1 MRSTLLPILAFLFL
15 ASGAAGQNSQDF
27 WTAVSPESI
36 SLPDYAQRTHE
47 PLRYS
52 AFSLDYPAVISWLE
66 RAPREFTPDASQR
79 TYRITLPLSDG
90 SKEIFAVAKTRV
102 MDPALEALHP
112 EIGTYSG
119 ISVNTAGMQ
128 VRITVTPGWHFRAM
142 ITNPDKGIEY
152 IEPVAEGQSTYYMV
166 YDRTDLPKDSRSNML
181 PTRVEVPPADDELL
195 EQAPPRASLGEAGPE
210 EGQRLTGNPVNLKV
224 YRFACAATGEFSQD
238 NGGTKDLVFQKLTT
252 FTNQLNA
259 IYERDINIRLQLIA
273 ESYDIIF
280 LDPVTDPYTGNEVG
294 GWMSQNPTIMLQYL
308 GSPDKYDVGHVFARY
323 LGGAAIGVAGG
334 LCCTQFKGR
343 GCSAWYGPPYGDEFF
358 AIIGQEIGHQW
369 RSGHTFNQC
378 FADSQFDYDSACE
391 PGSGSTIMS
400 YNGACGSNNISN
412 GNTALFYHACSVAEI
427 RRFVEFQEG
436 NTCGSTLPTTN
447 TAPMVITAYPPV
459 TFIPVNTPFELTGS
473 AVDAEGDQLTYA
485 WDQIDLGPT
494 SPLGTPQGNSPLF
507 RWFEP
512 TSSPTRTFPRY
523 QVVLNNT
530 MSLTEVLPTYNRD
543 ITFVLVAR
551 DNKAGGG
558 GISWDTV
565 ELRSTTTA
573 GPFLITYPTNSGVK
587 WQAGGFY
594 TVTWDV
600 ANTNRAPVNAQK
612 VNIKLI
618 RVNPNSTVVNVATL
632 AENVPNNGRFCVQA
646 PNVTGTNLRIRIEAA
661 DNVFFD
667 LSDVNFTIEQPAAPA
682 LSLCPAL
689 STDFACLPGT
699 YTTTVSTSALG
710 GINDPVELTASGLP
724 AGATA
729 TFSPNPVLPGQT
741 SQMTID
747 FAAGSPESTFDLGIK
762 GTAGAV
768 SGETSVRL
776 SVVSNDFGAFAPESP
791 ANGASGVNPQPAL
804 RWNGVADAD
813 RYDVELASSPSFAAG
828 TVIASKSGVLVD
840 TFQTPVVLQEGE
852 VYYWRVRPVNDCGAK
867 DWSEPQVFVVAV
879 QTCLSVEASDVP
891 KNISANGTPTVES
904 KITINAGGAISD
916 VNITKIQGTHQFFKD
931 LEARLVSPSGTEI
944 LLWKDKCSGYNGNFN
959 FGMDDGATGPFSCP
973 PPTNGNAYKPSSPL
987 SALNGQNSAGIWT
1000 LRLKD
1005 NVISSGGTLIA
1016 FTLQICSNVAL
1027 NAPLLVTNNPLTL
1040 PSGSNAAI
1048 TEGLLKAEDPNN
1060 TPQQLTYTVMT
1071 LPANGEL
1078 NINGLTAQVGDQFT
1092 QAEISSGAV
1101 RYYDY
1106 GLALGDDDFLFA
1118 VTDGEGGLVSGKF
1131 VVKPAVGIQT
1141 PGLAD
1146 FDLAPNPAGSFAT
1159 LSLAEALGSD
1169 SRVSVF
1175 NAAGQAVRTWQLAG
1189 GVHSLRMDLQG
1200 IPQGVYIVALENDTL
1215 KLVKK
1220 LVISAR

>member
-1 MRSTLLPILAFLFL
+1 M
-15 ASGAAGQNSQDF
+15 
-27 WTAVSPESI
+27 
-36 SLPDYAQRTHE
+36 
-47 PLRYS
+47 
-52 AFSLDYPAVISWLE
+52 
-66 RAPREFTPDASQR
+66 
-79 TYRITLPLSDG
+79 
-90 SKEIFAVAKTRV
+90 
-102 MDPALEALHP
+102 
-112 EIGTYSG
+112 
-119 ISVNTAGMQ
+119 
-128 VRITVTPGWHFRAM
+128 
-142 ITNPDKGIEY
+142 
-152 IEPVAEGQSTYYMV
+152 
-166 YDRTDLPKDSRSNML
+166 
-181 PTRVEVPPADDELL
+181 
-195 EQAPPRASLGEAGPE
+195 
-210 EGQRLTGNPVNLKV
+210 
-224 YRFACAATGEFSQD
+224 
-238 NGGTKDLVFQKLTT
+238 
-252 FTNQLNA
+252 
-259 IYERDINIRLQLIA
+259 
-273 ESYDIIF
+273 
-280 LDPVTDPYTGNEVG
+280 
-294 GWMSQNPTIMLQYL
+294 
-308 GSPDKYDVGHVFARY
+308 
-323 LGGAAIGVAGG
+323 
-334 LCCTQFKGR
+334 
-343 GCSAWYGPPYGDEFF
+343 
-358 AIIGQEIGHQW
+358 
-369 RSGHTFNQC
+369 
-378 FADSQFDYDSACE
+378 
-391 PGSGSTIMS
+391 
-400 YNGACGSNNISN
+400 
-412 GNTALFYHACSVAEI
+412 
-427 RRFVEFQEG
+427 
-436 NTCGSTLPTTN
+436 
-447 TAPMVITAYPPV
+447 
-459 TFIPVNTPFELTGS
+459 
-473 AVDAEGDQLTYA
+473 
-485 WDQIDLGPT
+485 
-494 SPLGTPQGNSPLF
+494 
-507 RWFEP
+507 
-512 TSSPTRTFPRY
+512 
-523 QVVLNNT
+523 
-530 MSLTEVLPTYNRD
+530 
-543 ITFVLVAR
+543 
-551 DNKAGGG
+551 
-558 GISWDTV
+558 
-565 ELRSTTTA
+565 
-573 GPFLITYPTNSGVK
+573 
-587 WQAGGFY
+587 
-594 TVTWDV
+594 
-600 ANTNRAPVNAQK
+600 
-612 VNIKLI
+612 
-618 RVNPNSTVVNVATL
+618 
-632 AENVPNNGRFCVQA
+632 
-646 PNVTGTNLRIRIEAA
+646 
-661 DNVFFD
+661 
-667 LSDVNFTIEQPAAPA
+667 
-682 LSLCPAL
+682 
-689 STDFACLPGT
+689 
-699 YTTTVSTSALG
+699 
-710 GINDPVELTASGLP
+710 
-724 AGATA
+724 
-729 TFSPNPVLPGQT
+729 
-741 SQMTID
+741 
-747 FAAGSPESTFDLGIK
+747 
-762 GTAGAV
+762 
-768 SGETSVRL
+768 
-776 SVVSNDFGAFAPESP
+776 
-791 ANGASGVNPQPAL
+791 
-804 RWNGVADAD
+804 
-813 RYDVELASSPSFAAG
+813 
-828 TVIASKSGVLVD
+828 LVD